1 MALTPNFSTTQV
13 VGFPENIV
21 LEDTSS
27 GSDAAIT
34 QRRIY
39 LVNSEGD
46 YVVPS
51 GTATDYVDFPVVS
64 LIGDEITI
72 NCLTADAAL
81 DITVQWLDVNNV
93 VLYSKTLLKGFTL
106 YNNTF
111 LYSLTQAEA
120 SQSTPPNI
128 LQDTQYLQNK
138 AALQI
143 YIDSGNQAITYGDD
157 ITSAQNMYDAASYL
171 VENENFFY

>member
-13 VGFPENIV
+13 VGFPQNVV
-21 LEDTSS
+21 LQDDST
-27 GSDAAIT
+27 GSDVAIT

-46 YVVPS
+46 YVVPA
-51 GTATDYVDFPVVS
+51 GTATDYVNFPIVS
-64 LIGDEITI
+64 LAGDEITI
-72 NCLTADAAL
+72 DCLTADAAL
-81 DITVQWLDVNNV
+81 DITVQWLDVNSV

-120 SQSTPPNI
+120 TQSTPPNI

-138 AALQI
+138 TALQLF
-143 YIDSGNQAITYGDD
+143 IDSGNQAITYGND
-157 ITSAQNMYDAASYL
+157 IVSAQNMYDAATYL
-171 VENENFFY
+171 TQNEDFYF

>member
-1 MALTPNFSTTQV
+1 MALTPNFSTEQT
-13 VGFPENIV
+13 VGLPSIITVIDES
-21 LEDTSS
+21 T
-27 GSDAAIT
+27 GSDASVT
-34 QRRIY
+34 QRRVY
-39 LVNSEGD
+39 LVNSEGE
-46 YVVPS
+46 YVVPD
-51 GTATDYVDFPVVS
+51 GTTTDYVQWAYADS
-64 LIGDEITI
+64 EIDI
-72 NCLTADAAL
+72 NCLDFDSAL